1 MRHGAHHLHMR
12 RMQKETAPINPK
24 VKFLDNIVYVVS
36 VVFPLTTLPQIYQI
50 FSTQDAQG
58 VSLLTWILYIAF
70 SIPML
75 IYTIVH
81 KVKPLII
88 MNILWIAVYSL
99 VVVGTILY
107 G

>member
-1 MRHGAHHLHMR
+1 MRHGAHHLYLR
-12 RMQKETAPINPK
+12 KKSKEITINPQ
-24 VKFLDNIVYVVS
+24 VKFLDNVVYVVS
-36 VVFPLTTLPQIYQI
+36 VLFPLTTLPQIYQI
-50 FSTQDAQG
+50 FSTQDVQG
-58 VSLLTWILYIAF
+58 ISLLTWTLYIAF

-88 MNILWIAVYSL
+88 MNILWITMYSL
-99 VVVGTILY
+99 VVVGTIMY

>member
-1 MRHGAHHLHMR
+1 MRHGAHHLYLR
-12 RMQKETAPINPK
+12 KQKQEQPLNPK
-24 VKFLDNIVYVVS
+24 IKFLDNLVYVVS
-36 VVFPLTTLPQIYQI
+36 VLFPLTTLPQIIQI
-50 FSTQDAQG
+50 FSTQTATG
-58 VSLLTWILYIAF
+58 ISILTWSLYIAF

-88 MNILWIAVYSL
+88 MNILWITMYSL
-99 VVVGTILY
+99 VVIGAILY